1 MSKII
6 RIPVLFAVFLALFG
20 VSFAEED
27 HLAQAQKYFNEGKFS
42 LAEVFYKK
50 VVEKKPDHF
59 ESNYNLGKICYH
71 GGRPGDS
78 LKYLQTAYDL
88 RPEKEILF
96 LMANIMVEGG
106 ETQKGL
112 SAYSNLMKEHPE
124 YADVYLN
131 AGLTG
136 YKYLY
141 NKQLT
146 IDFWKR
152 FLELKPEDE
161 QSPKIR
167 KALEYL
173 SDPAFVLA
181 PPSGRTNQGLSG
193 SASSSSNAGSGG
205 LFPDIKGK
213 DIKSGSEEKYDLK
226 KAKGITTE

>member
-1 MSKII
+1 MGKTIKII
-6 RIPVLFAVFLALFG
+6 LFFTVFFALFS

-27 HLAQAQKYFNEGKFS
+27 YLAQAGKYFNEGKFS
-42 LAEVFYKK
+42 LAEIFYKK

-59 ESNYNLGKICYH
+59 ESNYNLGKIYYNN
-71 GGRPGDS
+71 GNLAEA
-78 LKYLQTAYDL
+78 LKYLQTAYDVKS
-88 RPEKEILF
+88 EKEILF
-96 LMANIMVEGG
+96 LMGNIMVEGG
-106 ETQKGL
+106 QAQKGL
-112 SAYSNLMKEHPE
+112 SVYSNLMKEYPA

-146 IDFWKR
+146 SDFWKR

-173 SDPAFVLA
+173 ADPAFVLA
-181 PPSGRTNQGLSG
+181 PPAGKTNEGISGN
-193 SASSSSNAGSGG
+193 ASSSSNTDGTG
-205 LFPDIKGK
+205 LLLDIKGK